1 MKNRFAPYAP
11 VRLTR
16 LALAA
21 TLLGCGPV
29 EMFAQA
35 APTSPDVEALAA
47 EIRDLKSRL
56 AAVEAK
62 LDAYQAASAVPAARP
77 VAEPQPSTP
86 APSGPSLAA
95 AESPAAKPAPFA
107 FGDFT
112 WMNGQSRQK
121 SQPLSNSFATVNL
134 YLDTY
139 YGYSFNHP
147 RDDTIIGSGAVGR
160 NTEWQINNAT
170 IGVDTNYKNVLGKIT
185 LQAGNQL
192 AVTQDLD
199 GTVDRGRNLTVANN
213 KYIGEAIGGYH
224 FDQWSGINVEAG
236 YFYSYIGLESYLLG
250 ENWNYNRSFLSD
262 MTPFYFSGSRIQI
275 FPTDKIK
282 IEPWFMNGYQTY
294 GKWSKDNSV
303 GLSNYWRPNESLG
316 FVANFYYGTDT
327 KDDPHRKRFH
337 HDDSVLVRYYN
348 HPQSAGTSK
357 MALSLNTHFGNQFD
371 SVNPFPGRK
380 EYMLGSSFAN
390 RIWFSHD
397 HLAWSLRAE
406 GVTNPGRYLA
416 YVPPGGFPPGPDDY
430 SLKLWDVTS
439 TFDVMPTDSLA
450 FRFEFISRHSNVGYF
465 AGRGGTTSP
474 DGWQGTPGPFVPD
487 IAKHENRLTFAINWR
502 M

>member
-1 MKNRFAPYAP
+1 MKNLFVPKTT
-11 VRLTR
+11 RLTR
-16 LALAA
+16 LILGGALLA
-21 TLLGCGPV
+21 CGAV
-29 EMFAQA
+29 GMFAQA
-35 APTSPDVEALAA
+35 APASQDVQAMLA
-47 EIRDLKSRL
+47 EIRELKGRL

-62 LDAYQAASAVPAARP
+62 LDSYQAAAAVPAARP
-77 VAEPQPSTP
+77 VESQPSTP
-86 APSGPSLAA
+86 APNGPSVSA
-95 AESPAAKPAPFA
+95 AEHPAAKAAPFA

-139 YGYSFNHP
+139 YGYSFNQP

-170 IGVDTNYKNVLGKIT
+170 IGIDTNYKNVIGKIT

-199 GTVDRGRNLTVANN
+199 GTVNRGRNLTVANN
-213 KYIGEAIGGYH
+213 KYIGEALGGYH
-224 FDQWSGINVEAG
+224 FDRWNGINVEAG

-262 MTPFYFSGSRIQI
+262 LTPFYFSGARIQI

-294 GKWSKDNSV
+294 GKWSKNNSI
-303 GLSNYWRPNESLG
+303 GLSNYWRPKESLG

-337 HDDSVLVRYYN
+337 HDDSILVRYFN
-348 HPQSAGTSK
+348 RPQSAGYLEDGAESQ
-357 MALSLNTHFGNQFD
+357 H
-371 SVNPFPGRK
+371 PFRKPVGRREPVSGTQRVHAGIVLCKPHLVQPRSPGVVVPGRGRD
-380 EYMLGSSFAN
+380 EPRPLPCLSTDARRIPARTRQLQPQAVGS
-390 RIWFSHD
+390 H
-397 HLAWSLRAE
+397 
-406 GVTNPGRYLA
+406 V
-416 YVPPGGFPPGPDDY
+416 YV
-430 SLKLWDVTS
+430 
-439 TFDVMPTDSLA
+439 
-450 FRFEFISRHSNVGYF
+450 
-465 AGRGGTTSP
+465 
-474 DGWQGTPGPFVPD
+474 
-487 IAKHENRLTFAINWR
+487 
-502 M
+502 